1 MKFLKKKTRSPSPDD
16 YKIGCAEKWSGTRYI
31 LNKVFKGFTDEYMW
45 NMKKKNKRVIA
56 KFLAYAMGIA

>member
-31 LNKVFKGFTDEYMW
+31 LNKVFKGFTDEYM
-45 NMKKKNKRVIA
+45 
-56 KFLAYAMGIA
+56 